1 MIIFFMAFLM
11 VGVATAAASPPEAQS
26 DAKSGPQSITTNKD
40 RILTIA
46 VQGRIAAPQPY
57 RTYIATWDGK
67 PKVAIG
73 IGGINYNLKIG
84 DRVFGWAAGDRA
96 TVGVAIEAAGG
107 GRRGDAWDTYTS
119 IGNPVKILSGKA
131 SGENGVVI
139 GKFMNISSFGHFI
152 LVHFDDPVLEKLA
165 IGDTVQVKACGI
177 VLAIDGFEDVFVHSL
192 APGLLER
199 LDIKNTGGKLE
210 VPVVKEIPA
219 EILGQGAGMGSLTG
233 VWHIQTCYPP
243 DIKKYGLDELRFG
256 DLVFLK
262 DVQTDYG
269 KGYYRGGATV
279 GVVCSGPSDMSGLG
293 IGVTPIL
300 STSFGKLVAR
310 IDGSANIG
318 KHFGIEMASGP
329 RETGTSKASNGTRMM
344 RSAQSSPEGQ
354 SKARNAERTA
364 SCALRTNEDELII
377 TAVQGVVSPTG
388 GADYRTSYDGKPVHT
403 LGMGSINYNVSIGDS
418 TYGWASSDH
427 VEPDV
432 TIQGTDK
439 PSPWEAALASLACI
453 GNEALVISGE
463 AAGAKGIYLGRHAG
477 SDDKVWFPR
486 EIKDK
491 LALNDKV
498 QVKAKGVGLK
508 IRGFDDVRVN
518 KISPEL
524 LENMGITVEDGQL
537 VVPVV
542 MEIPGHLMGSGL
554 GFPFIEA
561 LDYDIQTTCPEIV
574 EEYGMKKLRLGDVVA
589 IRDAYDVYGPGRYE
603 GAVTIGTV
611 IHGFSNLAG
620 HGPGINVVLSALP
633 GKINIRIDSEANI
646 AYYLGIKEKP
656 E

>member
-1 MIIFFMAFLM
+1 MIIFMM
-11 VGVATAAASPPEAQS
+11 VFVLAGALITEAKPVEDSKAESGQQS
-26 DAKSGPQSITTNKD
+26 FTTNKD
-40 RILTIA
+40 RILTMA

-84 DRVFGWAAGDRA
+84 DRVFGWAAGERA
-96 TVGVAIEAAGG
+96 TVGVAIEATSG
-107 GRRGDAWDTYTS
+107 GRRGSAWDTYTS
-119 IGNPVKILSGKA
+119 IGNPVRVLSGKA
-131 SGENGVVI
+131 SGEKGVVI
-139 GKFMNISSFGHFI
+139 GKFMNISSFGNFV

-177 VLAIDGFEDVFVHSL
+177 GLAIDGFEDVFVHGL
-192 APGLLER
+192 APELLEK
-199 LDIKNTGGKLE
+199 LDIKNVGGKLE
-210 VPVVKEIPA
+210 IPVVKEIPA
-219 EILGQGAGMGSLTG
+219 EILGQGAGMGSLSG
-233 VWHIQTCYPP
+233 IWHIQTCFPP

-256 DLVFLK
+256 DLVMLK

-279 GVVCSGPSDMSGLG
+279 GVICSGPSDMSGLG

-300 STSFGKLVAR
+300 STRFGKLTAR
-310 IDGSANIG
+310 IDKSANIG
-318 KHFGIEMASGP
+318 KHIGIEMATSQSDTGAEGILHGARTMRTAQRSGP
-329 RETGTSKASNGTRMM
+329 
-344 RSAQSSPEGQ
+344 SPHED
-354 SKARNAERTA
+354 RNAQKTA
-364 SCALRTNEDELII
+364 SGSLRTNKDKLIV
-377 TAVQGVVSPTG
+377 TAVQGAVSPTG
-388 GADYRTSYDGKPVHT
+388 GADYSTSYDGRPVHA
-403 LGMGSINYNVSIGDS
+403 LGMGSINYTVSIGDS
-418 TYGWASSDH
+418 TYGWVASDH

-432 TIQGTDK
+432 TVQGTDK
-439 PSPWEAALASLACI
+439 PSPWEAALASLSCI

-477 SDDKVWFPR
+477 SDDKVWFPK
-486 EIKDK
+486 EVKEK

-498 QVKAKGVGLK
+498 QIKAKGVGLK
-508 IRGFDDVRVN
+508 ILGFEDVRVN
-518 KISPEL
+518 KLSPEL
-524 LENMGITVEDGQL
+524 LEKMGITIEDRQL

-542 MEIPGHLMGSGL
+542 MEVPGHLMGSGL

-589 IRDAYDVYGPGRYE
+589 ILDAYDVYGPGRYE

-611 IHGFSNLAG
+611 IHGFSNFAG

-633 GKINIRIDSEANI
+633 GKIKTRIDPNANI